1 MAVGDIIVARAA
13 SGDVFFQPALT
24 VQIMITAVMGTTSMD
39 VGIYSA
45 TAAASSK
52 SNQSNTAYTGGRNTL
67 SVKIGI
73 TNANYLY
80 MYANSTSAY
89 SGIQIN

>member
-13 SGDVFFQPALT
+13 SGDVFFQPAAS
-24 VQIMITAVMGTTSMD
+24 VEIMITAVMGTTSMD
-39 VGIYSA
+39 VGIYSLS
-45 TAAASSK
+45 AAASSK

-80 MYANSTSAY
+80 MYSNSGSAY
-89 SGIQIN
+89 SGIQIK